1 MKNLISQHK
10 NVLADDTWACQS
22 WLAPVALAAPPH
34 QIDAHDQ
41 KGGGRRLI
49 REHSCFQSY
58 FQLNTSSVA
67 LLQFAG
73 RIPRGRTQQHRTCQK
88 ADAGAQGSEESSEK
102 MTNSK
107 QENRSNREA
116 GEGEGHLS
124 SRRVSLK
131 TAAHDRLQPVNGKG
145 PQGPE
150 RKEATAVDG

>member
-1 MKNLISQHK
+1 M
-10 NVLADDTWACQS
+10 LADDTWACQS

-41 KGGGRRLI
+41 KGGGHRLI
-49 REHSCFQSY
+49 REHSCFQFLHQVY
-58 FQLNTSSVA
+58 TSSVA

-88 ADAGAQGSEESSEK
+88 ADAGAQGNEESSEK

>member
-1 MKNLISQHK
+1 
-10 NVLADDTWACQS
+10 V
-22 WLAPVALAAPPH
+22 VLAAPPH

-41 KGGGRRLI
+41 KGGGHRLI

-88 ADAGAQGSEESSEK
+88 ADAGAQENKESSE
-102 MTNSK
+102 NGLDLYRD
-107 QENRSNREA
+107 NRSTREA

-131 TAAHDRLQPVNGKG
+131 TAVHDRLEPKPKTG
-145 PQGPE
+145 PAPRGFG
-150 RKEATAVDG
+150 RREAAARDGRDASDIG

>member
-1 MKNLISQHK
+1 M
-10 NVLADDTWACQS
+10 
-22 WLAPVALAAPPH
+22 PH
-34 QIDAHDQ
+34 HIDAHDQ
-41 KGGGRRLI
+41 KGGDHRLI
-49 REHSCFQSY
+49 REHSCFQFLHQVY
-58 FQLNTSSVA
+58 TSSAA

-88 ADAGAQGSEESSEK
+88 ADAGAQGNEESSEK

>member
-41 KGGGRRLI
+41 KGGGHRLI

-58 FQLNTSSVA
+58 YQLNTSSVA

-88 ADAGAQGSEESSEK
+88 ADAGAQESKRVLKMDQSLQEK
-102 MTNSK
+102 PFDPRSWRGRRTPVLETRQPENS
-107 QENRSNREA
+107 RS
-116 GEGEGHLS
+116 
-124 SRRVSLK
+124 
-131 TAAHDRLQPVNGKG
+131 
-145 PQGPE
+145 
-150 RKEATAVDG
+150 